1 MHPAIPLDPK
11 EQPSQNAGLV
21 QKAISLLATRKKPEA
36 DTDFIERAEELEKAN
51 EALRAEIM
59 GRNRAQEALRESEE
73 KFRAFME
80 TTHEWIWAIDR
91 EGYHTYSNPAVHAIL
106 GYTPEEI
113 LGQKCLTF
121 LHEEDREQ
129 FAYMLP
135 IFMADKWGWKDLVLR
150 WRHKD
155 GTYRYLERNATPILD
170 AAGEALGY
178 CGTDRDITER
188 KRVEQAL
195 AEERA
200 SLARRV
206 EDRTAELSAANAQL
220 AKAARLKD
228 EFLASMSHE
237 LRTPLNAVLGLSESL
252 QEQIYGQLNEKQL
265 GSLRSIE
272 ESGRHLLS
280 LINDILDLFKVE
292 AGKIQLQIDSVS
304 VSSVCQASLRLIK
317 EAAQKKRL
325 QVSTTFDG
333 PIINLPADERRL
345 KQILVNLLSNAVKF
359 TPEGGKIGIDVTR
372 DDVQEVVKITVWD
385 TGVGILQEDLP
396 RLFQPFVQLDSRLS
410 RQYAGT
416 GLGLA
421 LVRRMVEMHSGK
433 VTVESEVGKGSRFIV
448 MLPAKPEELA
458 MSAAPEPVLAPHLR
472 ATTGTHMASKFTA
485 PLGHSADGSSKLI
498 LLAEDN
504 EMNIETV
511 SDYLHAK
518 GYRIT
523 IARSGT
529 EAIQRAQEDKPD
541 LILMDIQMPDLDGL
555 EATRRIRSDSDVRL
569 ARTPII
575 AVTALAMPGDR
586 ERCLQAGA
594 NDYFSK
600 PVNFREML
608 AAIETHTASELRA
621 IRQ

>member
-1 MHPAIPLDPK
+1 
-11 EQPSQNAGLV
+11 
-21 QKAISLLATRKKPEA
+21 
-36 DTDFIERAEELEKAN
+36 
-51 EALRAEIM
+51 
-59 GRNRAQEALRESEE
+59 
-73 KFRAFME
+73 
-80 TTHEWIWAIDR
+80 
-91 EGYHTYSNPAVHAIL
+91 
-106 GYTPEEI
+106 
-113 LGQKCLTF
+113 
-121 LHEEDREQ
+121 
-129 FAYMLP
+129 
-135 IFMADKWGWKDLVLR
+135 
-150 WRHKD
+150 
-155 GTYRYLERNATPILD
+155 
-170 AAGEALGY
+170 
-178 CGTDRDITER
+178 
-188 KRVEQAL
+188 
-195 AEERA
+195 
-200 SLARRV
+200 
-206 EDRTAELSAANAQL
+206 L

-252 QEQIYGQLNEKQL
+252 QEQIHGQLNEKQL

-292 AGKIQLQIDSVS
+292 AGKIQLQIDSIS
-304 VSSVCQASLRLIK
+304 ISSVCQSSLRLVK

-325 QVSTTFDG
+325 QVSTTFA
-333 PIINLPADERRL
+333 PQIPNLHADERRL

-359 TPEGGKIGIDVTR
+359 TPEGGRIGIDVTC
-372 DDVQEVVKITVWD
+372 DTVQEVMNIIVWD
-385 TGVGILQEDLP
+385 TGVGISQEDLP

-421 LVRRMVEMHSGK
+421 LVRRMVEMHGGE
-433 VTVESEVGKGSRFIV
+433 VTVESAVGKGSRFLV
-448 MLPAKPEELA
+448 VLPVNPEELA
-458 MSAAPEPVLAPHLR
+458 ISTAPEPVLATSLR
-472 ATTGTHMASKFTA
+472 TTTGRHTASKFIA
-485 PLGHSADGSSKLI
+485 PLKPSANGSSKLI

-511 SDYLHAK
+511 TDYLHAK

-523 IARSGT
+523 IARSGA
-529 EAIQRAQEDKPD
+529 EAIQRAREDKPD

-594 NDYFSK
+594 NNYFSK

-608 AAIETHTASELRA
+608 AAIEAHSE
-621 IRQ
+621 